1 MSFFEQLK
9 LLHPGWR
16 DVLEI
21 AIVGYAVYRV
31 LLVLHR
37 TRAMQVLVG
46 LVVLAAVFGGSLA
59 LGLGMIVYLLG
70 EVFKYA
76 AFALIVV
83 FAPELRAALAQ
94 IGRSPMSRF
103 FTHMGASEVAEEI
116 ADAVERLSRSGV
128 VAIIRVEREVSL
140 HEYIQAGSAMQAKVS
155 ADLLATIFTPYS
167 PLHDGAVIV
176 RGDTVVG
183 ARCIL
188 PLSQAAIID
197 RTLGTR
203 HRAALGLS
211 EETDALVVV
220 VSEETSTISVASNGR
235 LWRNFTAPQVRDMI
249 SGRSL
254 RQVTEQ
260 TGIEIRA

>member
-1 MSFFEQLK
+1 MWRGRSRREAGGERRRNVASRRRDGRMSFFEQLK

-94 IGRSPMSRF
+94 I
-103 FTHMGASEVAEEI
+103 
-116 ADAVERLSRSGV
+116 
-128 VAIIRVEREVSL
+128 
-140 HEYIQAGSAMQAKVS
+140 
-155 ADLLATIFTPYS
+155 
-167 PLHDGAVIV
+167 
-176 RGDTVVG
+176 
-183 ARCIL
+183 
-188 PLSQAAIID
+188 
-197 RTLGTR
+197 
-203 HRAALGLS
+203 
-211 EETDALVVV
+211 
-220 VSEETSTISVASNGR
+220 
-235 LWRNFTAPQVRDMI
+235 
-249 SGRSL
+249 
-254 RQVTEQ
+254 
-260 TGIEIRA
+260 

>member
-116 ADAVERLSRSGV
+116 ADAACNAPLRRRDPRNLADESLSRNTNEHRE
-128 VAIIRVEREVSL
+128 AERRNP
-140 HEYIQAGSAMQAKVS
+140 
-155 ADLLATIFTPYS
+155 ADL
-167 PLHDGAVIV
+167 
-176 RGDTVVG
+176 R
-183 ARCIL
+183 
-188 PLSQAAIID
+188 Q
-197 RTLGTR
+197 
-203 HRAALGLS
+203 HRQ
-211 EETDALVVV
+211 
-220 VSEETSTISVASNGR
+220 R
-235 LWRNFTAPQVRDMI
+235 
-249 SGRSL
+249 
-254 RQVTEQ
+254 
-260 TGIEIRA
+260 IR